1 MLSPKIVG
9 WSFGGYLQNGKF
21 AIEMNIKTAHAPGKY
36 IIFQSQIGNLPNL
49 SRLQVDGISGVS
61 YTHDDFRTLS
71 MKMGSALTRLDTT
84 KGDIVAF
91 VLPNCP
97 EFAFAFYGVVSIG
110 ATVCTINNTFTA
122 GNGLVHNFE
131 LLDIKLMLML
141 MV

>member
-1 MLSPKIVG
+1 
-9 WSFGGYLQNGKF
+9 
-21 AIEMNIKTAHAPGKY
+21 MNIKTAHAPGKY
-36 IIFQSQIGNLPNL
+36 IILQSQIGNLPNL